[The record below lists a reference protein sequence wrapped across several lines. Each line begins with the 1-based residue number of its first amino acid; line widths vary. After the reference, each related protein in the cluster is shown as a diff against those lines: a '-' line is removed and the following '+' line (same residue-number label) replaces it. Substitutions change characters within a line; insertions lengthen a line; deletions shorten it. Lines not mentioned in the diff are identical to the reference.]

1 MPRPMSDPSPPP
13 IRRAGRGARPALLR
27 AVLRGA
33 GLLGV
38 ALLGAGLLGG
48 PGRGLEAGGIEAAPG
63 SAFDRA
69 RKAAAGKDA
78 AAALPL
84 YFAALR
90 ETDEY
95 AVKYAIRD
103 EILALP
109 PVAAEPLSERERA
122 TVAARIAE
130 ERERDVEKKAEGFEG
145 KGKVKAA
152 YLLRDRLRT
161 LEGITT
167 EKAEQI
173 KATLERMQH
182 AICDEATDDEKAQ
195 AKVQEGDPKDVE
207 GAFKR
212 AERAAVEGRGR
223 VALRIYR
230 SIGYSGLASQE
241 LKDRAKAAVD
251 ALRAAMV
258 AEMAPSEKAD
268 AELVWEDPHWK
279 GLATSVSHQF
289 VFIGAKDFV
298 ETITPADRIRVDL
311 ACQLLGDLLG
321 RDLAA
326 GERLTIYYKERFDF
340 GGGLGGGKRIDI
352 GNKAI
357 AKPIAG
363 GLHYHELSHCAFDV
377 GMIYP
382 GFVEGIA
389 NFGATFVLD
398 ALGRAAEAD
407 DAIRS
412 NRQGWQDDYLDRRM
426 RYFRIQSYAP
436 SCGFLFLP
444 ITAKDAVAR
453 QAEWAKYRTFFR
465 RLRRELPQEPRDAE
479 RIRYFAWVWGDVFG
493 WRLLDEAASA
503 RFPVVPQD
511 KDRVGAEIAKWYELT
526 ARGERDA
533 QQGFVGASI
542 EPLEAVLKGC
552 PAGELHDRA
561 SFAMA
566 LAKDGLGETD
576 ARDALYRELGVVPA
590 WKLCLPFYERGASP
604 LYAVHEPERGIDLAA
619 TYPNPAQAAR
629 WMDAKVA
636 PDGRVDLLEY
646 GVGYPDDAAA
656 YALAYLEVP
665 ADVPEATCLL
675 GFDDTCAAWLDGELL
690 EKWDDATEWIRDHH
704 AVSFPLAKGRHRLL
718 LKVVNRRGPW
728 GFSARVVRADR
739 APIEGLVFAK
749 PPSTD
754 DPPVTTDP
762 KGKAVYAFELG
773 KGKTFSKTRFKVT
786 AGSWDADG
794 GALHRGSPG
803 NVAWRKFTVSPFVT
817 KDPPSG
823 LIWLQDKELAGLGDF
838 ALEIGVKLP
847 SAGYPKV
854 AVTLHGE
861 EKDDGL
867 SGHTFLVSPSGD
879 GVEVR
884 LEEYDRL
891 VYRGV
896 RTLGRVDEHTLR
908 FVRRG
913 RTLSC
918 LVDGVPVL
926 DRVDLPPLARSG
938 IGLMTWDKETGFT
951 RIKVERLGGK

>member
-1 MPRPMSDPSPPP
+1 MPRPKSDPSPPP
-13 IRRAGRGARPALLR
+13 IRRAGRGARFALLH
-27 AVLRGA
+27 AVLLGA
-33 GLLGV
+33 VFVGAALLGV
-38 ALLGAGLLGG
+38 

-63 SAFDRA
+63 STFDRA

-173 KATLERMQH
+173 QATLERMQH

-195 AKVQEGDPKDVE
+195 AKALEGDPKDVE

-212 AERAAVEGRGR
+212 AERAAVEGHGR
-223 VALRIYR
+223 VALRVYKA
-230 SIGYSGLASQE
+230 IGYSGLASQE
-241 LKDRAKAAVD
+241 LKDKAKAAVD

-258 AEMAPSEKAD
+258 VEMVPSEKAD

-363 GLHYHELSHCAFDV
+363 GLHYHEMSHCAFDV

-398 ALGRAAEAD
+398 ALGRTAEAD

-511 KDRVGAEIAKWYELT
+511 QERVREEIAKWYELT

-561 SFAMA
+561 ELRDGPGEGRPRGDGRAGRA
-566 LAKDGLGETD
+566 LPR
-576 ARDALYRELGVVPA
+576 ARRRARLEALPA
-590 WKLCLPFYERGASP
+590 LLRAGRVA
-604 LYAVHEPERGIDLAA
+604 AA
-619 TYPNPAQAAR
+619 TPC
-629 WMDAKVA
+629 
-636 PDGRVDLLEY
+636 
-646 GVGYPDDAAA
+646 
-656 YALAYLEVP
+656 
-665 ADVPEATCLL
+665 T
-675 GFDDTCAAWLDGELL
+675 
-690 EKWDDATEWIRDHH
+690 
-704 AVSFPLAKGRHRLL
+704 
-718 LKVVNRRGPW
+718 
-728 GFSARVVRADR
+728 
-739 APIEGLVFAK
+739 
-749 PPSTD
+749 
-754 DPPVTTDP
+754 
-762 KGKAVYAFELG
+762 
-773 KGKTFSKTRFKVT
+773 
-786 AGSWDADG
+786 
-794 GALHRGSPG
+794 
-803 NVAWRKFTVSPFVT
+803 
-817 KDPPSG
+817 
-823 LIWLQDKELAGLGDF
+823 
-838 ALEIGVKLP
+838 
-847 SAGYPKV
+847 
-854 AVTLHGE
+854 
-861 EKDDGL
+861 
-867 SGHTFLVSPSGD
+867 SPSGASTSPRPTRTPRRPRD
-879 GVEVR
+879 GWTR
-884 LEEYDRL
+884 RSPPTAASTCSSTASGTPTT
-891 VYRGV
+891 RR
-896 RTLGRVDEHTLR
+896 RTRSPTSRSPPTSPRRRACSGSTTPARPGSTGSSSR
-908 FVRRG
+908 SGTMRRSGSATTTRCRSRSRRG
-913 RTLSC
+913 
-918 LVDGVPVL
+918 
-926 DRVDLPPLARSG
+926 A
-938 IGLMTWDKETGFT
+938 TGCC
-951 RIKVERLGGK
+951 